1 MNKRLTKSFKGALI
15 VGFLLTLL
23 VYDAGAQGRL
33 TELRDSA
40 TGLRRDSLIP
50 ILNGSKPLKYI
61 TGAVSYISG
70 EQISTVPGSNRLNSL
85 AGRLAGLS
93 ISQNDG
99 LPGSENSTILV
110 RGYHTFS
117 DQTAPLVLINGR
129 RDDASSLDPNDIES
143 VTVLKDAASTVLYGM
158 NSTNGIV
165 LITTK
170 KGREGNIKVN
180 YNVQASFQQP
190 TRMPKFLDSYNYAK
204 LYNEAQLNDD
214 PTATVKYDQTALEA
228 YRTGNDPFKYP
239 NVNWT
244 DEFIKDYSIQTRNS
258 INVSGGG
265 KTARYFFSGSYLTDG
280 GIFNVDKSVNTYNT
294 NTNINVLNFR
304 ANVEVNVSK
313 NLSLLT
319 EVRSKKEKRNAPGAY
334 SSSYDET
341 IFSSLFST
349 PSNAHPIKNADGSL
363 AGTNDYKSNPYGMLN
378 YKGYSNYII
387 TSLSTFSE
395 LTYDLGSLVKG
406 LKLKGNFG
414 FTNYTQ
420 FIINRTKNFEVYNLN
435 SDDTTY
441 TKIGLNSSIVSG
453 GGYDR
458 IVRVFD
464 HSISLNYDTEIRKHS
479 ISAMLMYNRNQIT
492 DAYTTNLTQ
501 NFQGPKGSVSYRF
514 NNRYLVDL
522 SASYEGSEQYPKGS
536 RYGLFPAVSAGWIA
550 SEENFLKGSGIDF
563 LKLRGS
569 YGRTGTPADS
579 YFDYMGAYTLVN
591 GSGGVFG
598 TSPAASPGISQSKIA
613 NPLVTWEKSQK
624 ANAGL
629 DIALLNSRFNASFD
643 YFTEKNKDILVANA
657 ITSMYGAPINTPDGL
672 FNNKGFEVQAGWN
685 DKINKFQ
692 YAVDFNFSRT
702 HNKIVYM
709 GEESREYPWMYHTGN
724 PVGTRFGYVF
734 DRFFTEQD
742 DIASLPDQSLL
753 GSQQPGDLK
762 YKDLNGDNVIDD
774 NDIARIGDAK
784 APQINF
790 GVNLGVAFKGFD
802 FSVLFQGTKNSTTYN
817 SGYTYWEFVNKIGN
831 VLEHHLSRW
840 TPGSGQS
847 AGYPR
852 LTLSNT
858 NNFVTSSYWVQ
869 DNSFVR
875 LKFMELGYTFPIK
888 SIGKIGMS
896 GIRVFVNGNN
906 VLLWDDVKQKDPEI
920 QDNGISYPLL
930 RTFSLG
936 ISAKF

>member
-1 MNKRLTKSFKGALI
+1 
-15 VGFLLTLL
+15 
-23 VYDAGAQGRL
+23 
-33 TELRDSA
+33 
-40 TGLRRDSLIP
+40 
-50 ILNGSKPLKYI
+50 
-61 TGAVSYISG
+61 
-70 EQISTVPGSNRLNSL
+70 
-85 AGRLAGLS
+85 
-93 ISQNDG
+93 
-99 LPGSENSTILV
+99 
-110 RGYHTFS
+110 
-117 DQTAPLVLINGR
+117 
-129 RDDASSLDPNDIES
+129 
-143 VTVLKDAASTVLYGM
+143 
-158 NSTNGIV
+158 
-165 LITTK
+165 
-170 KGREGNIKVN
+170 
-180 YNVQASFQQP
+180 
-190 TRMPKFLDSYNYAK
+190 
-204 LYNEAQLNDD
+204 
-214 PTATVKYDQTALEA
+214 
-228 YRTGNDPFKYP
+228 
-239 NVNWT
+239 
-244 DEFIKDYSIQTRNS
+244 
-258 INVSGGG
+258 
-265 KTARYFFSGSYLTDG
+265 
-280 GIFNVDKSVNTYNT
+280 
-294 NTNINVLNFR
+294 
-304 ANVEVNVSK
+304 
-313 NLSLLT
+313 
-319 EVRSKKEKRNAPGAY
+319 
-334 SSSYDET
+334 
-341 IFSSLFST
+341 
-349 PSNAHPIKNADGSL
+349 
-363 AGTNDYKSNPYGMLN
+363 
-378 YKGYSNYII
+378 
-387 TSLSTFSE
+387 
-395 LTYDLGSLVKG
+395 
-406 LKLKGNFG
+406 
-414 FTNYTQ
+414 
-420 FIINRTKNFEVYNLN
+420 
-435 SDDTTY
+435 
-441 TKIGLNSSIVSG
+441 
-453 GGYDR
+453 
-458 IVRVFD
+458 
-464 HSISLNYDTEIRKHS
+464 
-479 ISAMLMYNRNQIT
+479 MLMYNRNQIT

-790 GVNLGVAFKGFD
+790 GVNLGIAFKGFD